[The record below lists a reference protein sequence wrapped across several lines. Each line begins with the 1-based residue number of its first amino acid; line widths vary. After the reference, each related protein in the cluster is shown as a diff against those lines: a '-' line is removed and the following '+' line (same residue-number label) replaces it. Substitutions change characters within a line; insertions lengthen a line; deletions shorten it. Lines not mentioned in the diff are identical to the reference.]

1 MTLKASDFTHVDL
14 AELTAIHVVGAGGA
28 GMNAIAAVLLSMG
41 HSVSG
46 SDLRESAGVNRL
58 RSMGARIEVGHDA
71 SNIGNASL
79 ICRSTAVPDS
89 NVEILA
95 ALDAG
100 RVVLSRAEI
109 LAAICSNKQTI
120 AVAGTHG
127 KTTTSSMLALALT
140 AAGLEPSFIVGGDL
154 NDIGS
159 GAVWN
164 DQGELFVVE
173 ADESDGTF
181 LKVGAATAIVTNLES
196 DHLDYFGDYN
206 ALVQAF
212 TEFLD
217 AVDGPRIV
225 CIDDPGAAGLAT
237 EVGGCLTYGTTEGA
251 DYRVVGINSS
261 RYASNFEVIRGG
273 KRITKCD
280 LPVPGIHN
288 VLNATAAFATA
299 VEMGADP
306 DLVTTALARFAGV
319 ARRFEFRGEHQGVVY
334 VDDYAHLPT
343 EVSAVLAAARTGDWE
358 RIVAVF
364 QPHRYSR
371 TAELWRE
378 FGDSFVD
385 ADHIVLTGIYSA
397 GESPRPGIT
406 GDLLVR
412 AILDDHPKSS
422 VTYLPGREQVADYLD
437 SILRPGDLCLTMG
450 AGDLTS
456 VADEVQ
462 SRRKSPRSSQ

>member
-1 MTLKASDFTHVDL
+1 MTLKVSDFTHVDL

-58 RSMGARIEVGHDA
+58 RSMGARIEVGHHPDNIGDA
-71 SNIGNASL
+71 SV

-95 ALDAG
+95 ALQAG
-100 RVVLSRAEI
+100 RTVLSRADI
-109 LAAICSNKQTI
+109 LAAICSNKRTI

-164 DQGELFVVE
+164 NEGDLFVVE

-181 LKVGAATAIVTNLES
+181 LKVGAESAIVTNLES
-196 DHLDYFGDYN
+196 DHLDYFGTYE
-206 ALVQAF
+206 ALAEAF
-212 TEFLD
+212 RSFLG
-217 AVDGPRIV
+217 AVNGPRIV
-225 CIDDPGAAGLAT
+225 CIDDSGAARLVD
-237 EVGGCLTYGTTEGA
+237 EVGGCLTYGTAESA
-251 DYRVVGINSS
+251 DYRVVAVTSS
-261 RYASNFEVIRGG
+261 RYASKFEVIREE
-273 KRITKCD
+273 KSIAKCE
-280 LPVPGIHN
+280 LPVPGLHN
-288 VLNATAAFATA
+288 VLNAAAAFAAA

-306 DLVTTALARFAGV
+306 ELVAMALARFAGV

-343 EVSAVLAAARTGDWE
+343 EVSAVLAAAKTGEWD

-378 FGDSFVD
+378 FRDSFVD
-385 ADHIVLTGIYSA
+385 ADHVVLTGIYSA

-412 AILDDHPKSS
+412 AILDHHPKSS

-437 SILRPGDLCLTMG
+437 STLRPGDLCLTMG

-462 SRRKSPRSSQ
+462 SRRRTTRPPR

>member
-196 DHLDYFGDYN
+196 DHLDYFGDYD

-237 EVGGCLTYGTTEGA
+237 EVGRCLTYGTA
-251 DYRVVGINSS
+251 D
-261 RYASNFEVIRGG
+261 
-273 KRITKCD
+273 
-280 LPVPGIHN
+280 
-288 VLNATAAFATA
+288 NA
-299 VEMGADP
+299 D
-306 DLVTTALARFAGV
+306 
-319 ARRFEFRGEHQGVVY
+319 
-334 VDDYAHLPT
+334 
-343 EVSAVLAAARTGDWE
+343 
-358 RIVAVF
+358 
-364 QPHRYSR
+364 
-371 TAELWRE
+371 
-378 FGDSFVD
+378 
-385 ADHIVLTGIYSA
+385 
-397 GESPRPGIT
+397 
-406 GDLLVR
+406 
-412 AILDDHPKSS
+412 
-422 VTYLPGREQVADYLD
+422 
-437 SILRPGDLCLTMG
+437 
-450 AGDLTS
+450 
-456 VADEVQ
+456 
-462 SRRKSPRSSQ
+462 

>member
-100 RVVLSRAEI
+100 RVALSRAEI

-196 DHLDYFGDYN
+196 DHLDYFGNYD

-237 EVGGCLTYGTTEGA
+237 EVGGCLTYGTTEDA

>member
-109 LAAICSNKQTI
+109 LAAICRNKQTI

-196 DHLDYFGDYN
+196 DHLDYFGDYD

-237 EVGGCLTYGTTEGA
+237 EVGGCLTYGTADNA

-288 VLNATAAFATA
+288 VLNATAAFAAA

-306 DLVTTALARFAGV
+306 DLVATALARFAGV

>member
-1 MTLKASDFTHVDL
+1 MTLKASDFTHADL
-14 AELTAIHVVGAGGA
+14 SELTAIHVVGAGGA

-196 DHLDYFGDYN
+196 DHLDYFGDYD

-217 AVDGPRIV
+217 AVEGPRIV

-237 EVGGCLTYGTTEGA
+237 EVGGCLTYGTAESA

-288 VLNATAAFATA
+288 APAGRIAALSKRI
-299 VEMGADP
+299 EDGPEGAP
-306 DLVTTALARFAGV
+306 
-319 ARRFEFRGEHQGVVY
+319 
-334 VDDYAHLPT
+334 
-343 EVSAVLAAARTGDWE
+343 S
-358 RIVAVF
+358 
-364 QPHRYSR
+364 
-371 TAELWRE
+371 
-378 FGDSFVD
+378 
-385 ADHIVLTGIYSA
+385 
-397 GESPRPGIT
+397 
-406 GDLLVR
+406 
-412 AILDDHPKSS
+412 
-422 VTYLPGREQVADYLD
+422 
-437 SILRPGDLCLTMG
+437 
-450 AGDLTS
+450 
-456 VADEVQ
+456 
-462 SRRKSPRSSQ
+462 SSQPPPSVPPLSMGSSQ

>member
-196 DHLDYFGDYN
+196 DHLDYFGDYD

-217 AVDGPRIV
+217 AVEGPRIV

-237 EVGGCLTYGTTEGA
+237 EVGGCLTYGTAESA

>member
-196 DHLDYFGDYN
+196 DHLDYFGDYD

-237 EVGGCLTYGTTEGA
+237 EVGGCLTYGTTEDA

>member
-1 MTLKASDFTHVDL
+1 MTLKASDLNQTSLSDL
-14 AELTAIHVVGAGGA
+14 SSIHVVGAGGA

-46 SDLRESAGVNRL
+46 SDLRESAGVSRL
-58 RSMGARIEVGHDA
+58 RSMGARIEVGHHAGNIGDA
-71 SNIGNASL
+71 SI

-89 NVEILA
+89 NVEIQA
-95 ALDAG
+95 ALDAR

-109 LAAICSNKQTI
+109 LAAICSTKQTI

-140 AAGLEPSFIVGGDL
+140 AAGLAPSFIVGGDL

-164 DQGELFVVE
+164 DQGDLFVVE

-196 DHLDYFGDYN
+196 DHLDYFGTYE
-206 ALVQAF
+206 ALVHAF
-212 TEFLD
+212 TDFLK

-225 CIDDPGAAGLAT
+225 CIDDPGAAELAA
-237 EVGGCLTYGTTEGA
+237 EVGECLTYGTAESA
-251 DYRVVGINSS
+251 DYRVVGIVTS
-261 RYASNFEVIRGG
+261 RYTSTFELIREG
-273 KRITKCD
+273 KRIAKIE
-280 LPVPGIHN
+280 LPVPGLHN
-288 VLNATAAFATA
+288 VLNATAAFATS

-306 DLVTTALARFAGV
+306 ELVTTALARFAGV
-319 ARRFEFRGEHQGVVY
+319 ARRFEFRGEDQGVVY

-343 EVSAVLAAARTGDWE
+343 EVTAVLAAAKAGEWD

-378 FGDSFVD
+378 FSDSFVD
-385 ADHIVLTGIYSA
+385 ADHIVLTGVYGA

-406 GDLLVR
+406 GELLVR

-422 VTYLPGREQVADYLD
+422 ITYLPGREQVADYLD

-462 SRRKSPRSSQ
+462 SRRRPRKQPQ

>member
-28 GMNAIAAVLLSMG
+28 GMHAIAAVLLSMG

-109 LAAICSNKQTI
+109 LAAICRNKQTI

-196 DHLDYFGDYN
+196 DHLDYFGNYD

-237 EVGGCLTYGTTEGA
+237 EVGGCLTYGTADNA

-343 EVSAVLAAARTGDWE
+343 EVSAVLAAARTGDWD

>member
-1 MTLKASDFTHVDL
+1 MTLKASDFTHADL
-14 AELTAIHVVGAGGA
+14 SELTAIHVVGAGGA

-95 ALDAG
+95 AIDAG

-127 KTTTSSMLALALT
+127 KTTTSSMLALALS

-164 DQGELFVVE
+164 EQGELFVVE

-181 LKVGAATAIVTNLES
+181 LKVGAATAVVTNLES
-196 DHLDYFGDYN
+196 DHLDYFGDYD

-237 EVGGCLTYGTTEGA
+237 EVGGCLTYGTAEGA

-261 RYASNFEVIRGG
+261 RYASNFEVIRSG
-273 KRITKCD
+273 KRIAKCD

-422 VTYLPGREQVADYLD
+422 VTYLPGREQVADYLN

-462 SRRKSPRSSQ
+462 SRRKSPRPSK

>member
-1 MTLKASDFTHVDL
+1 MTLKASDFTHADL
-14 AELTAIHVVGAGGA
+14 SELTAIHVVGAGGA
-28 GMNAIAAVLLSMG
+28 GMNAIAAILLSMG

-71 SNIGNASL
+71 SNIGNASI

-100 RVVLSRAEI
+100 RIVLSRAEI

-140 AAGLEPSFIVGGDL
+140 AAGLEPSFIIGGDL

-159 GAVWN
+159 GAVWH
-164 DQGELFVVE
+164 DHGELFVVE

-196 DHLDYFGDYN
+196 DHLDYFGDYE
-206 ALVQAF
+206 ALAQAF
-212 TEFLD
+212 TEFLG
-217 AVDGPRIV
+217 AIEGPRIV
-225 CIDDPGAAGLAT
+225 CIDDPGAAGLAA

>member
-58 RSMGARIEVGHDA
+58 RSMGAKIEVGHDA

-196 DHLDYFGDYN
+196 DHLDYFGDYD

-217 AVDGPRIV
+217 AVEGPRIV

-237 EVGGCLTYGTTEGA
+237 EVGGCLTYGTAESA

>member
-1 MTLKASDFTHVDL
+1 M
-14 AELTAIHVVGAGGA
+14 
-28 GMNAIAAVLLSMG
+28 
-41 HSVSG
+41 
-46 SDLRESAGVNRL
+46 
-58 RSMGARIEVGHDA
+58 
-71 SNIGNASL
+71 
-79 ICRSTAVPDS
+79 
-89 NVEILA
+89 
-95 ALDAG
+95 
-100 RVVLSRAEI
+100 
-109 LAAICSNKQTI
+109 
-120 AVAGTHG
+120 
-127 KTTTSSMLALALT
+127 
-140 AAGLEPSFIVGGDL
+140 
-154 NDIGS
+154 
-159 GAVWN
+159 
-164 DQGELFVVE
+164 
-173 ADESDGTF
+173 
-181 LKVGAATAIVTNLES
+181 
-196 DHLDYFGDYN
+196 
-206 ALVQAF
+206 
-212 TEFLD
+212 
-217 AVDGPRIV
+217 
-225 CIDDPGAAGLAT
+225 
-237 EVGGCLTYGTTEGA
+237 
-251 DYRVVGINSS
+251 
-261 RYASNFEVIRGG
+261 
-273 KRITKCD
+273 
-280 LPVPGIHN
+280 PGIHN
-288 VLNATAAFATA
+288 FLNATAAFATA